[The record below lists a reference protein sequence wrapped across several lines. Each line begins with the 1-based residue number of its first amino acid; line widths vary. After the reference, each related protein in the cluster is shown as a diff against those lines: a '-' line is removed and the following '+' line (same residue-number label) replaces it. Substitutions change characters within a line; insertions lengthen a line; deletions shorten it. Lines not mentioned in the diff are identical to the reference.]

1 MRAVVS
7 ELAVLA
13 AGHVASAVARPT
25 YHGRREADVQ
35 DAVEQVL
42 VAAFGAGRVRR
53 EVRRGGDR
61 FDFTVSHESG
71 VLVVVELKVGGSRA
85 DALMQCT
92 RYLERYDDV
101 GGLVCAS
108 RRPQVVSGWPA
119 EMLGRPVRAVVLR
132 SWP

>member
-1 MRAVVS
+1 MTSARQS
-7 ELAVLA
+7 A
-13 AGHVASAVARPT
+13 AGQVAFAIARNS
-25 YHGRREADVQ
+25 YHGRRESHVQ

-42 VAAFGAGRVRR
+42 QAAFGADRVSR
-53 EVRRGGDR
+53 EVRRGADR
-61 FDFTVSHESG
+61 FDFTVAHELG
-71 VLVVVELKVGGSRA
+71 VLVVVEIKVRGSRA

-108 RRPQVVSGWPA
+108 RHPQVVAGWPG
-119 EMLGRPVRAVVLR
+119 ELLGRPVRAVVLR